1 MDLEN
6 VASVV
11 PEEPY
16 EYFFNVSH
24 KLEWRGI
31 HQQQKRAFG

>member
-1 MDLEN
+1 MELEN

-16 EYFFNVSH
+16 EYFFNVRPS
-24 KLEWRGI
+24 
-31 HQQQKRAFG
+31 RASLYH